1 MRSIAII
8 GAGYSGA
15 ATALL
20 LSRRAREPLDLR
32 LVDPRP
38 APGAGLAHS
47 TLEPDHRLNGPDG
60 IHSPY
65 PDDPDHFAAWMRD
78 SGALA
83 RDPGAL
89 ADTGRVFPRRS
100 DFGAYMSAEVARH
113 TRANPTGSRIE
124 HVSRAARRLRIDA
137 DGFTL
142 ELAGGSTLRTH
153 ACVLALGWDAPA
165 VPTALG
171 GIAGGPG
178 WIGDAWD
185 PAALGRIS
193 DRAKVLLVGAG
204 LTASDVFAALVAR
217 GHRGPVLALS
227 RHGLRPASQNPFRNN
242 DSLWG
247 RLLEP
252 EPVFLRRHGTPR
264 TIGALMQA
272 LRTDIATVDP
282 TCESWHGRFDDL
294 RDASHRFWPQ
304 LPEGERR
311 RYFRHLKSRYD
322 AHRFR
327 NPPQVERILA
337 RGLATGQLSYA
348 AGRLAHGAPRGGG
361 TSVGF
366 FERGTGLL
374 REERFD
380 MVINC
385 TGPQARPSASR
396 NPFWRAMIADGLVH
410 DDGSGNGIETDAIGR
425 PIGADGRPSE
435 RLFAIGPPT
444 AGSLGETTAAPFIS
458 RQILKLIGPLQG
470 LADEASG
477 T

>member
-20 LSRRAREPLDLR
+20 LSRSAREPLDLR
-32 LVDPRP
+32 LIDPRP

-47 TLEPDHRLNGPDG
+47 TLEPDHRLNGPDA
-60 IHSPY
+60 IHAPY

-113 TRANPTGSRIE
+113 TRANPSGSRIE

-137 DGFTL
+137 EGCTL
-142 ELAGGSTLRTH
+142 ELAGGTTLRTH
-153 ACVLALGWDAPA
+153 CCVLALGWDAPA
-165 VPTALG
+165 VPSALG
-171 GIAGGPG
+171 AIGGSPG

-185 PAALGRIS
+185 PAALGRVS
-193 DRAKVLLVGAG
+193 DRAKVLLVGTG
-204 LTASDVFAALVAR
+204 LTASDVFAALLAR

-272 LRTDIATVDP
+272 LRTDIAN
-282 TCESWHGRFDDL
+282 
-294 RDASHRFWPQ
+294 A
-304 LPEGERR
+304 
-311 RYFRHLKSRYD
+311 
-322 AHRFR
+322 
-327 NPPQVERILA
+327 
-337 RGLATGQLSYA
+337 
-348 AGRLAHGAPRGGG
+348 APRGSGM
-361 TSVGF
+361 SVGF
-366 FERGTGLL
+366 IERGTGTL

-380 MVINC
+380 VVINC
-385 TGPQARPSASR
+385 TGPQARPSAPR

-410 DDGSGNGIETDAIGR
+410 DDGSGNGIEVDAIGR
-425 PIGADGRPSE
+425 PIGPDGRTSD

-444 AGSLGETTAAPFIS
+444 AGGLGESTAVPFIS
-458 RQILKLIGPLQG
+458 RHILKLIDPLQG
-470 LADEASG
+470 LAVDSG
-477 T
+477 GT